1 LDPRTKSEEDVKS
14 SCLLHTHTHN
24 THTSPRDP
32 GGNERTNRPN
42 PNEKENLVVIVAGH
56 LVIDPTERDDYL
68 SGCVEVVRQAR
79 GAPGCLDFSLTAD
92 LLESGRIN
100 IFERWESQAAVE
112 AFRGSGPSDEQGAA
126 IVSAEVAE
134 YDVTSERN
142 LT

>member
-1 LDPRTKSEEDVKS
+1 M
-14 SCLLHTHTHN
+14 
-24 THTSPRDP
+24 
-32 GGNERTNRPN
+32 
-42 PNEKENLVVIVAGH
+42 VIVAGH
-56 LVIDPTERDDYL
+56 VVVDPTERDDYL
-68 SGCVEVVRQAR
+68 SGCVEVMRQAR
-79 GAPGCLDFSLTAD
+79 RAPGCLDFSLTAD
-92 LLESGRIN
+92 LLEPGRIN